1 MWKRCKY
8 NHSKNKD
15 KKDQDNITD
24 DKDKIIDKKEKWDR
38 KIFANEINKKL
49 EGYISLNSEFYEE
62 ELKDAIDKIN
72 ENKRLVEEMKEIFER
87 KKHHINFLIKL
98 NYKLTEMEKKKDID
112 PGNKVIEKD
121 YNFIKKNFDI
131 EKEFIKKLNKDLKE
145 QINFFTKNIENN
157 VYKYIND
164 LYINNFKK
172 QREIFNIL
180 NEEVSLESGSENSSK
195 DESFEKISSS
205 SDKNIDIK
213 LNKDE
218 IINEKKQRKDSI
230 KSDDDF

>member
-98 NYKLTEMEKKKDID
+98 NSKLTEMEKKKDID

>member
-98 NYKLTEMEKKKDID
+98 NSKLTEMEKKKDID

-145 QINFFTKNIENN
+145 EINFFTKNIENN

>member
-98 NYKLTEMEKKKDID
+98 NSKLTEMEKKKDID

-131 EKEFIKKLNKDLKE
+131 K
-145 QINFFTKNIENN
+145 
-157 VYKYIND
+157 
-164 LYINNFKK
+164 
-172 QREIFNIL
+172 R
-180 NEEVSLESGSENSSK
+180 NS
-195 DESFEKISSS
+195 
-205 SDKNIDIK
+205 
-213 LNKDE
+213 
-218 IINEKKQRKDSI
+218 
-230 KSDDDF
+230 